1 MAYARKE
8 WGRLERSS
16 HESGD
21 ETGTGIQ
28 KADLT
33 SRFPPHRR
41 IGQKRLTTPQ
51 NYRFCA
57 LLSQSFKCFGGRISQ
72 THLHPRE
79 NGSLRLTFTPAKSG
93 LSLRILPLPAQN
105 PGFHTKIRVPHEK
118 TRLNAD
124 PRPLRVPSAPHSA
137 PRQDHRAGARPSLR
151 RRVLREHLQ
160 GRALPTPAGHHRRR
174 GRSES
179 PFFAYNAKRPR
190 PRPRH

>member
-41 IGQKRLTTPQ
+41 IGQKPFTTPQ

-57 LLSQSFKCFGGRISQ
+57 PLSQSFKRFGGRISQ

-79 NGSLRLTFTPAKSG
+79 NGSLRLTFTPAKSEA
-93 LSLRILPLPAQN
+93 LTAN
-105 PGFHTKIRVPHEK
+105 PPPSRTEPRVPHEK
-118 TRLNAD
+118 TRLNAN
-124 PRPLRVPSAPHSA
+124 PCPLLAPSAPHPA

-151 RRVLREHLQ
+151 RRVLQEHLQ

-179 PFFAYNAKRPR
+179 PSFAYNAKHPR
-190 PRPRH
+190 PRPRR

>member
-41 IGQKRLTTPQ
+41 IGQKPFTTPQ

-57 LLSQSFKCFGGRISQ
+57 PLSQSFKRFGGRISQ

-79 NGSLRLTFTPAKSG
+79 NGSLRLTFTPAKSEA
-93 LSLRILPLPAQN
+93 LTAN
-105 PGFHTKIRVPHEK
+105 PPPSREEPRVPHEK

-124 PRPLRVPSAPHSA
+124 PRPLRVPSAPHPA
-137 PRQDHRAGARPSLR
+137 PRQDHRAGAHPSLR

-190 PRPRH
+190 PRPRR